1 MLENFALL
9 SNFQQANFNQ
19 QIMNQYLLGFLFISH
34 FLFSQSTTEIARW
47 KSQAARVEIIR
58 DTYGVPHIYGKTD
71 ADAVFGLL
79 YAQCEDDFSRVEM
92 NYIEKLGR
100 MAEVK
105 GESELA
111 KDLYIRLI
119 IDAEEAKADYV
130 KSPVW
135 LKALLQAYAD
145 GINYYLFKNPNIKP
159 ALLTRFEPWFP
170 LMWTDGSIGAI
181 STGDVN
187 EEEAAKFY
195 HLKSSVSFA
204 PSKSHGPDEKLTGS
218 NGFAVGPTLS
228 TTGNSLLYINPHVT
242 FYFRP
247 EVHVNSE
254 QGLQAYG
261 AVTWG
266 QFFVYQG
273 FNPYGGWMHTSSEVD
288 VADLYT
294 ETTRVNGS
302 RYQYLLDG
310 RWLDFKEKQISLRV
324 KGEMNPRNVNAYFTH
339 RGAVMAARD
348 GRWISVKSY
357 NRSLKSLEQSWL
369 RTKTKGLAEYT
380 KVMEMRANTSNNTVY
395 ADNQGNIAYW
405 HGNFVPR
412 RDATKDWGLPQ
423 DGSTS
428 ANDWKGLHAL
438 NEIVQVINPETA
450 WIQNCN
456 STPFTVSGTSSPKR
470 SNFPVYMAPDGE
482 NFRDK
487 NAVRL
492 FNQAQRMDLNGLI
505 KLGYNRNLA
514 AFSVLIPALI
524 RDFESNPVE
533 ALRPLIDTL
542 RQWDYHAGSSSVA
555 QTIAVR
561 WGLKIL
567 PKIPKPLAFGGMT
580 DPVQNF
586 TNYTT
591 NHPST
596 ETVEALKAV
605 YADLLRDFGRWN
617 VTWGEMNRFQRITN
631 MPLFDDR
638 KPSIAVPFT
647 SSAWGQLP
655 SYTSRPFQGSKKWYG
670 VNGNSFVCA
679 VEFGKKIKAYSLL
692 AGGQQGDPSSP
703 HFFDQAQNYAD
714 GKFKEVLFYKED
726 VLKHV
731 EMRYKLN

>member
-1 MLENFALL
+1 
-9 SNFQQANFNQ
+9 
-19 QIMNQYLLGFLFISH
+19 MNKYLLGFLFISH
-34 FLFSQSTTEIARW
+34 FLFSQSSEEIARW
-47 KSQAARVEIIR
+47 KAQAARVEIIR
-58 DTYGVPHIYGKTD
+58 DTYGVPHIYGKSD

-79 YAQCEDDFSRVEM
+79 FAQCEDDFSRVEM

-100 MAEVK
+100 MSEVK

-119 IDAEEAKADYV
+119 IDSGEAKADYAQ
-130 KSPVW
+130 SPVW

-145 GINYYLFKNPNIKP
+145 GINYYLYKNPIVKP
-159 ALLTRFEPWFP
+159 VLLTRFEPWYP
-170 LMWTDGSIGAI
+170 LLWTDGSIGAI

-195 HLKSSVSFA
+195 QLKSSVSFA
-204 PSKSHGPDEKLTGS
+204 PSKPHGPDEKLTGS

-302 RYQYLLDG
+302 KYQYLLDG
-310 RWLDFKEKQISLRV
+310 RWLDIKEKQISLRV
-324 KGEMNPRNVNAYFTH
+324 KGEMNPRVVKAYYTH

-369 RTKTKGLAEYT
+369 RTKTKGLKEYT

-470 SNFPVYMAPDGE
+470 ADFPVYMAPDGE

-492 FNQAQRMDLNGLI
+492 FSQAQRMDLNGLI
-505 KLGYNRNLA
+505 KLGYDRNLA
-514 AFSVLIPALI
+514 AFPVLIPALI
-524 RDFESNPVE
+524 RDFDLNPVE
-533 ALRPLIDTL
+533 ALRPLVDTL
-542 RQWDYHAGSSSVA
+542 RHWDYHAGIHSVA
-555 QTIAVR
+555 QTLAVR
-561 WGLKIL
+561 WGLKLL
-567 PKIPKPLAFGGMT
+567 PKIPKPLAFGGNT

-586 TNYTT
+586 TQYAS
-591 NHPST
+591 NHQSV

-605 YADLLRDFGRWN
+605 YADLIRDFGRWN
-617 VTWGEMNRFQRITN
+617 VTWGEMNRFQRIAD
-631 MPLFDDR
+631 MPVFDDS

-731 EMRYKLN
+731 ETRYKLN